1 MPKVYRFKK
10 YDIGTD
16 ETITSKRWATREAI
30 ERLLGKEAQILEH
43 TEVEVDASALD
54 DNGMT
59 ARNFDPHATTGFQ
72 TRMKA

>member
-30 ERLLGKEAQILEH
+30 ERLLGKEA
-43 TEVEVDASALD
+43 
-54 DNGMT
+54 
-59 ARNFDPHATTGFQ
+59 RNSRAYRSRG
-72 TRMKA
+72 RRLRSR